1 MASEKSVAASNIDTI
16 HRRGALGV
24 LRVSAVRFLGICLLL
39 VAIVAGNELIS
50 AGGTTRTFTDMIGRK
65 VTVPEPL
72 TRVALLGGPTG
83 QVAYV
88 LGARNQL
95 CAVTKSLKSSELVNL
110 MDPTVKNLVAPRST
124 SGQVNVEELI
134 VADPQLVIAG
144 DLDGSLVE
152 KKTRIPV
159 AYLRSDMNQSIDML
173 KEEIRFYGTV
183 FHKESRA
190 EKYIQYLQ
198 KTVDLIKGRTKDIP
212 EAKRKLVFNGYS
224 SNHLVTL
231 GGDTF
236 MHRQIELAGCRN
248 ATAKILSAGMKE
260 GLHTGLAEVSMEKV
274 LGWDP
279 DILVIDF
286 GTPSDLYDDAK
297 WKSIKAVKNKKVY
310 KQPVGVFIWD
320 RPTAESAVLHPI
332 WLAKLA
338 YPERFSDINL
348 VGEIK
353 RFYGEIMDFRLTEEQ
368 AEAVLSA
375 KYTLNL
381 FSGQGR

>member
-1 MASEKSVAASNIDTI
+1 MSVKLIAIT
-16 HRRGALGV
+16 
-24 LRVSAVRFLGICLLL
+24 AVGLLL
-39 VAIVAGNELIS
+39 AGIVAQNETIS
-50 AGGTTRTFTDMIGRK
+50 AGGATRTFTDMIGRK

-83 QVAYV
+83 QVAYI

-144 DLDGSLVE
+144 DLDGSIVE

-159 AYLRSDMNQSIDML
+159 ACLRSDMNQSIDML
-173 KEEIRFYGTV
+173 KGEIRFYGTV
-183 FHKESRA
+183 FHRESRA
-190 EKYIQYLQ
+190 EKYNQYLQ
-198 KTVDLIKGRTKDIP
+198 KTVDLIKARTKDIP

-248 ATAKILSAGMKE
+248 ASAKILSAGMKE

-274 LGWDP
+274 LEWNP

-286 GTPSDLYDDAK
+286 GTPSDLCDDAK
-297 WKSIKAVKNKKVY
+297 WKSIKAVKNKMVY

-320 RPTAESAVLHPI
+320 RPTAESAVLHPL

-353 RFYGEIMDFRLTEEQ
+353 RFYGEIMDFKLTEEQ
-368 AEAVLSA
+368 TEAVLSA

>member
-1 MASEKSVAASNIDTI
+1 MS
-16 HRRGALGV
+16 
-24 LRVSAVRFLGICLLL
+24 VRFIAITAVGLLL
-39 VAIVAGNELIS
+39 AAIVVQNESIY
-50 AGGTTRTFTDMIGRK
+50 AGGATRTFTDMIGRK

-88 LGARNQL
+88 LGVRNQL

-134 VADPQLVIAG
+134 IADPQLVIAG
-144 DLDGSLVE
+144 DLDGSIVE

-173 KEEIRFYGTV
+173 KGEIRFYGTV

-190 EKYIQYLQ
+190 EKYNQYLQ
-198 KTVDLIKGRTKDIP
+198 KTVDLIKARTKDIP

-236 MHRQIELAGCRN
+236 MHRQVELAGCRN
-248 ATAKILSAGMKE
+248 ASAKILSAGMKE

-274 LGWDP
+274 LEWNP
-279 DILVIDF
+279 DILIIDF
-286 GTPSDLYDDAK
+286 GTPSDLSNDAK
-297 WKSIKAVKNKKVY
+297 WKSIKAVKNKMVY

-320 RPTAESAVLHPI
+320 RPTAESAVLHPL
-332 WLAKLA
+332 WLSKLA
-338 YPERFSDINL
+338 YPERFADINL

-353 RFYGEIMDFRLTEEQ
+353 RFYGEIMDFKLTEEQ